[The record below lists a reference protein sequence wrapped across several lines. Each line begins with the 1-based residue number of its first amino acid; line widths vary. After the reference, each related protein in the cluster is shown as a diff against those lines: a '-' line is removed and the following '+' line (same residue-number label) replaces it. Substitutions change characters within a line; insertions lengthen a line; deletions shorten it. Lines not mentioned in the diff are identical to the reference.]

1 MMSRIAKNC
10 FVLSSQSFRGPAGRR
25 RWNSRSAVYS
35 APGQF
40 IRGRISGVP
49 FRLRKFCFS
58 AALCGEGRQSV
69 CVLSRQAARIS
80 RDTDCS
86 AFQSRLCSALRVRDK
101 FPGSPEA
108 PSVRRRWTQAEVRNR
123 RPEDPCV
130 RRRRGT
136 ACLR

>member
-49 FRLRKFCFS
+49 SRLRKFCFS
-58 AALCGEGRQSV
+58 AALCGEGTAIRLRFVPAGGPDQQRYGLFRLSKPI
-69 CVLSRQAARIS
+69 VLGAP
-80 RDTDCS
+80 C
-86 AFQSRLCSALRVRDK
+86 
-101 FPGSPEA
+101 PG
-108 PSVRRRWTQAEVRNR
+108 
-123 RPEDPCV
+123 
-130 RRRRGT
+130 
-136 ACLR
+136 